1 MPIKLTKFTTKDKE
15 LYKQASKIRIS
26 VFVDEQKV
34 SKEEEFDGLDDIST
48 QYIVFFNEKPAGTGR
63 LRETNDG
70 YKLERFAVVKEF
82 RGKNIG
88 KEILQ
93 AMLND
98 ILPTN
103 KNIYLYSQLSA
114 QKFYEK
120 QDFIPEGNVFVE
132 AGIDHIK
139 MIYKT

>member
-82 RGKNIG
+82 RGENIG

>member
-48 QYIVFFNEKPAGTGR
+48 QYLVFFNEKPAGTGR

-70 YKLERFAVVKEF
+70 YKLERFAVCKEF

-98 ILPTN
+98 ILPTK

-132 AGIDHIK
+132 ADIDHIK